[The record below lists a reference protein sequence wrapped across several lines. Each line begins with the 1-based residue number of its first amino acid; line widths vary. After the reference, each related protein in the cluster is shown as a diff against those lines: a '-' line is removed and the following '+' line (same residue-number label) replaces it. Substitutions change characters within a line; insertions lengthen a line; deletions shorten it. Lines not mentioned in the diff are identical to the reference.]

1 MNFKDL
7 YNQARISLKEELKL
21 KSIEEIPRI
30 TKVSVNVG
38 AGMAVKDSNYLEKV
52 ASDLILITGQK
63 PVTRKAKKSIAGF
76 KLREGMPI
84 GLSVTLR
91 GKRMFDFINKL
102 VNIALPR
109 VRDFQGISIKSFD
122 GHGNYTMG
130 IKEHIVFPEVVLDNV
145 EKTFGLSVTIV
156 TNASNDKIAKQ
167 LLSKLNFPFKEK

>member
-1 MNFKDL
+1 MDFKDL
-7 YNQARISLKEELKL
+7 YNQARVSLKDELKL
-21 KSIEEIPRI
+21 KSIEEVPRI

-38 AGMAVKDSNYLEKV
+38 TGMAVKDSNYIEKV
-52 ASDLILITGQK
+52 SSDLILITGQK
-63 PVTRKAKKSIAGF
+63 PAVRKARKSIAGF

-91 GKRMFDFINKL
+91 GKRMYDFINKL

-122 GHGNYTMG
+122 GKGNYTIG

-156 TNASNDKIAKQ
+156 TNSSDDKIAKQ

>member
-7 YNQARISLKEELKL
+7 YNKARLSLKDELKL
-21 KSIEEIPRI
+21 KSIEEVPRI

-38 AGMAVKDSNYLEKV
+38 VGMAVKDSNYLEKV
-52 ASDLILITGQK
+52 ATDLTLITGQK
-63 PVTRKAKKSIAGF
+63 PAVRKARKSIASF

-91 GKRMFDFINKL
+91 GKRMYDFINKL

-122 GHGNYTMG
+122 GEGNYTIG
-130 IKEHIVFPEVVLDNV
+130 IQEHIVFPEIVLDNV

-156 TNASNDKIAKQ
+156 TNAPNDKIAKQ
-167 LLSKLNFPFKEK
+167 LLDKLNFPFKEK

>member
-7 YNQARISLKEELKL
+7 YNKARLSLKDELKL
-21 KSIEEIPRI
+21 KSIEEVPRI

-38 AGMAVKDSNYLEKV
+38 VGMAVKDSNYLEKV
-52 ASDLILITGQK
+52 ATDLTLITGQK
-63 PVTRKAKKSIAGF
+63 PAVRKARKSIASF

-91 GKRMFDFINKL
+91 GKRMYDFINKL

-122 GHGNYTMG
+122 GEGNYTIG
-130 IKEHIVFPEVVLDNV
+130 IQEHIVFPEIVLDNV

-167 LLSKLNFPFKEK
+167 LLAKLNFPFKEK

>member
-7 YNQARISLKEELKL
+7 YNQVRLSLKDELKF
-21 KSIEEIPRI
+21 KSIEEVPRI

-38 AGMAVKDSNYLEKV
+38 AGMAVKDSNYLEKT
-52 ASDLILITGQK
+52 ASDLALITGQK
-63 PVTRKAKKSIAGF
+63 PVVRKARKSIAGF

-91 GKRMFDFINKL
+91 GKKMYDFINKL
-102 VNIALPR
+102 VNVALPR
-109 VRDFQGISIKSFD
+109 VRDFQGISTKSFD
-122 GHGNYTMG
+122 GKGNYTIG

-145 EKTFGLSVTIV
+145 EKTFGLSITIV
-156 TNASNDKIAKQ
+156 TNSSDDKIVKQ

>member
-1 MNFKDL
+1 MNFKDK
-7 YNQARISLKEELKL
+7 YNQARIDLKEELKF
-21 KSIEEIPRI
+21 KSIEKVPRI

-38 AGMAVKDSNYLEKV
+38 AGMAVKDSNYLEKI

-63 PVTRKAKKSIAGF
+63 PITRKAKKSIAGF

-84 GLSVTLR
+84 GLSVTMR
-91 GKRMFDFINKL
+91 GKRMYDFIDKL

-122 GHGNYTMG
+122 GNGNYTIG

-156 TNASNDKIAKQ
+156 TNASDDKIAKQ
-167 LLSKLNFPFKEK
+167 LLTKLNFPFKEK

>member
-7 YNQARISLKEELKL
+7 YNKARLSLKDELKL
-21 KSIEEIPRI
+21 KSIEEVPRI

-38 AGMAVKDSNYLEKV
+38 VGMAVKDSNYLEKV
-52 ASDLILITGQK
+52 ATDLTLITGQK
-63 PVTRKAKKSIAGF
+63 PAVRKARKSIASF

-91 GKRMFDFINKL
+91 GKRMYDFINKL

-122 GHGNYTMG
+122 GEGNYTIG
-130 IKEHIVFPEVVLDNV
+130 IQEHIVFPEIVLDNV

-167 LLSKLNFPFKEK
+167 LLDKLNFPFKEK

>member
-7 YNQARISLKEELKL
+7 YNQARLSLKNELKL
-21 KSIEEIPRI
+21 KSIEEVPRI

-38 AGMAVKDSNYLEKV
+38 VGMAVKDSNYLEKV
-52 ASDLILITGQK
+52 ATDLILITGQK
-63 PVTRKAKKSIAGF
+63 PAIRKARKSIAGF

-91 GKRMFDFINKL
+91 GKRMYDFINKL

-122 GHGNYTMG
+122 GKGNYTIG

-156 TNASNDKIAKQ
+156 TNASDDKIVKQ
-167 LLSKLNFPFKEK
+167 LLNKLNFPFKEK